1 MPLPPATSP
10 SGRVAGNDSWDR
22 QLAPFIAAASA
33 PTGRPATW
41 RDFCDR
47 LHINLLQRWLPPTT
61 TGRALKTDLF
71 DEAAGEGL
79 SEFLAQRADQVVG
92 TDVSLA
98 VARAATGA
106 PTGAAT
112 GAPTG
117 AATGATTGA
126 ATGATTGAVDRP
138 TRRVDVTL
146 CDVRRLAFADGSF
159 DIVVSNSTLDHFALR
174 SDITVALAEIH
185 RVTRPGGVLVVTL
198 DNPRHPLVAARTLLP
213 ARLLRALGL
222 QPYYVGATMSLPRL
236 VATLE
241 SLGWVVDDTTTM
253 MHTLRVAAIPA
264 CSRLDRVGP
273 GGTAARRRLTAVM
286 LASELLGRL
295 PTRQFTG
302 HYVAVKAV
310 RA

>member
-10 SGRVAGNDSWDR
+10 SDRVAGDASWDR
-22 QLAPFIAAASA
+22 QLAPFIDATNAG
-33 PTGRPATW
+33 TDGPATW

-47 LHINLLQRWLPPTT
+47 LHTDLLQRWLPPTP

-79 SEFLAQRADQVVG
+79 CELLARRADQVVG

-98 VARAATGA
+98 VARAATS
-106 PTGAAT
+106 
-112 GAPTG
+112 
-117 AATGATTGA
+117 
-126 ATGATTGAVDRP
+126 AVDRP
-138 TRRVDVTL
+138 TRRVDATL

-264 CSRLDRVGP
+264 CERLDRVG
-273 GGTAARRRLTAVM
+273 ARGKPMRRWLTAVM
-286 LASELLGRL
+286 AASELLGRL

>member
-22 QLAPFIAAASA
+22 QLAPFIAAAGA

-106 PTGAAT
+106 A
-112 GAPTG
+112 
-117 AATGATTGA
+117 
-126 ATGATTGAVDRP
+126 TGAVDRP
-138 TRRVDVTL
+138 TRRVDATL

-264 CSRLDRVGP
+264 CTRLDRVGP

>member
-22 QLAPFIAAASA
+22 QLVPFIAAAGT

-47 LHINLLQRWLPPTT
+47 LHANLLQRWLPPTT

-79 SEFLAQRADQVVG
+79 CELLAQRADQVVG

-98 VARAATGA
+98 VARAVTGA
-106 PTGAAT
+106 PTGDPAGDPA
-112 GAPTG
+112 G
-117 AATGATTGA
+117 AA
-126 ATGATTGAVDRP
+126 TGAVDRP
-138 TRRVDVTL
+138 TRRVNATL

-264 CSRLDRVGP
+264 CTRLDRVGP

-286 LASELLGRL
+286 AASELLGRL

>member
-22 QLAPFIAAASA
+22 QLAPFIAAAAA
-33 PTGRPATW
+33 PTGQPATW

-47 LHINLLQRWLPPTT
+47 LHTNLLQRWLPPTT

-79 SEFLAQRADQVVG
+79 CGLLAQRADQVVG

-106 PTGAAT
+106 
-112 GAPTG
+112 
-117 AATGATTGA
+117 
-126 ATGATTGAVDRP
+126 VNRP
-138 TRRVDVTL
+138 TRRVDATL
-146 CDVRRLAFADGSF
+146 CDVRRLAFADGLF

-286 LASELLGRL
+286 AASELLGRL